1 MIPHFPMRYDYK
13 QNSFYRGSIMNT
25 KRNLLIA
32 GIAAAVLIAVVALV
46 MALKSD
52 KSGSNQEETLL
63 LEKGEYDLFELVA
76 P

>member
-1 MIPHFPMRYDYK
+1 
-13 QNSFYRGSIMNT
+13 MNT

>member
-1 MIPHFPMRYDYK
+1 MRYDYK